1 MNKSEK
7 IILLGKSGSGKDY
20 LTRKLIEKGL
30 KPCIKTTTRPMRINE
45 IQNVSYNFIDD
56 SKFESLLNDGRFLFH
71 QTFLVTPTNKSP
83 QKWYYGITKEEF
95 NNSQVFI
102 MTPGEISQI
111 EESDRKKCFVVY
123 LDIDRKVREQRLSF
137 RNDQNDSIKRRLDAD
152 ELDFLNFKDYDLK
165 ITDPE
170 FTANEVYELMD

>member
-1 MNKSEK
+1 LNKQEK
-7 IILLGKSGSGKDY
+7 VIILGSSGAGKDH
-20 LTRKLIEKGL
+20 LLRKLVEKGL

-45 IQNVSYNFIDD
+45 TQNVTYNFVDD
-56 SKFESLLNDGRFLFH
+56 SKFESLLTDSKFLCH
-71 QTFLVTPTNKSP
+71 QTFMVTPQNKEP

-95 NNSQVFI
+95 TSAQVFI
-102 MTPGEISQI
+102 MTPGELSQI

-137 RNDQNDSIKRRLDAD
+137 RKDQNDSIKRRLDAD